1 MHLKND
7 HIFGFGFLAGRG
19 GKEGFR
25 IFLPNNRIIF
35 YVLALYLI
43 FVATSKKKSTFFF
56 LKKGDF
62 TNFSQYFDI
71 QIVFPEASTKKSAL
85 RNEENTDTG
94 ITGRKGFAVSPV
106 SLSLTS

>member
-19 GKEGFR
+19 GEEGFR

-43 FVATSKKKSTFFF
+43 FVATSKKKKVLFFF
-56 LKKGDF
+56 FKKE
-62 TNFSQYFDI
+62 TLLI
-71 QIVFPEASTKKSAL
+71 
-85 RNEENTDTG
+85 
-94 ITGRKGFAVSPV
+94 
-106 SLSLTS
+106 SLSTLTFK